1 MGNCVQ
7 LLGSDH
13 RTIVITGANKGIGYA
28 IVEKL
33 LAETVPYNII
43 VTSRDQNL
51 GEKAVSSLV
60 SKYPNSSSHLKYH
73 QLDVNSE
80 ESVNSFASWLKD
92 TEGKF
97 DILINNAGV
106 LYPGADYDQ
115 KKHTIQT
122 NFFSVITLTE
132 KLQPL
137 LSHDGKIIMISSILG
152 QLSFQGKT
160 LQNILKN
167 PNLTEKQLFD
177 TAHEIPNLIR
187 DFQPYGPFTEP
198 SYPASKALLNSYVK
212 NFLPAK
218 LKPTQQVYAV
228 HPGWVKTELGGAGAQ
243 LSVEEGADTPVYL
256 VNLPFE
262 KFDSLNAKLIGS
274 RKVMSY

>member
-7 LLGSDH
+7 LPESPY

-33 LAETVPYNII
+33 LAEAVPYNII
-43 VTSRDQNL
+43 ITSRDQRL
-51 GEKAVSSLV
+51 GDKAVSQLV
-60 SKYPNSSSHLKYH
+60 AKYPDTSSNLRYH

-80 ESVNSFASWLKD
+80 ESINNFASWLKD
-92 TEGKF
+92 TQGKF

-106 LYPGADYDQ
+106 LYPGATDSQ
-115 KKHTIQT
+115 KKQTVQT
-122 NFFSVITLTE
+122 NFFSTITLTE

-137 LSHDGKIIMISSILG
+137 LVNDGKILMISSILG
-152 QLSFQGKT
+152 QLSFQGQT
-160 LQNILKN
+160 LQRILSN
-167 PNLTEKQLFD
+167 PNITEKELFK
-177 TAHEIPNLIR
+177 TAHNIVNVIR
-187 DFQPYGPFTEP
+187 DYKPYGPFTEG

-218 LKPTQQVYAV
+218 LKSTQQLYAI
-228 HPGWVKTELGGAGAQ
+228 HPGWVKTELGGPGAQ
-243 LSVEEGADTPVYL
+243 ILVEEGADTPVYL

-262 KFDSLNAKLIGS
+262 KFTELNAKMIGS
-274 RKVMSY
+274 RKIMSY